1 MTATYERWTSA
12 IGTEFRATDEA
23 GQAHTLRLDSCS
35 PLVLSGEW
43 ASFALTFAAESEN
56 AAQGTYLLNA
66 ADRDPEAVFLV
77 PIGRRAAGVDLE
89 AVFNQ
94 RNEDHRD

>member
-12 IGTEFRATDEA
+12 VGTEFGATDET
-23 GQAHTLRLDSCS
+23 GQAHTLRLDSCG
-35 PLVLSGEW
+35 PLLLSGEW

-56 AAQGTYLLNA
+56 VAQGTYILTA

-77 PIGRRAAGVDLE
+77 PIGRHAAGVDLE